1 MGSLRSLLALK
12 NLRIVQ
18 YKFKIWLRI
27 MFHLSIDA
35 SQTMIEVCLR
45 QDKQTIKLIQQK
57 LNSIEHLP
65 LFVSEIL
72 KELHLNLNKLSSI
85 SLINGPGSYTS
96 LRACVL
102 LVKSMAISL
111 KVPVMSRKRTEV
123 LIYACQHL
131 NKPVLAVQFVR
142 QAQYYAALGQYR
154 SQAIKYVGEAQLM
167 NQEEILT
174 LQHEHQCPV
183 IGDWPKEHLEG
194 INPIEFQQATEYL
207 ARWAE
212 ESFEAEAID
221 LLEPFYIRPAVQTT
235 PKSV

>member
-1 MGSLRSLLALK
+1 
-12 NLRIVQ
+12 
-18 YKFKIWLRI
+18 

-72 KELHLNLNKLSSI
+72 KELHLNLNKLSSV

-111 KVPVMSRKRTEV
+111 KVPVMSCKRTDV
-123 LIYACQHL
+123 MIYACQHL
-131 NKPVLAVQFVR
+131 NKPVLAAQFVR
-142 QAQYYAALGQYR
+142 QSQYYVALGQYT
-154 SQAIKYVGEAQLM
+154 SQTIHYLGEAQLM
-167 NQEEILT
+167 NQEELLT
-174 LQHEHQCPV
+174 LQHKHQYPV
-183 IGDWPKEHLEG
+183 IGDWPEEHLAG
-194 INPIEFQQATEYL
+194 IEQIEFQRATEYL
-207 ARWAE
+207 AQWAE

-221 LLEPFYIRPAVQTT
+221 LLEPFYIRPAVQAK